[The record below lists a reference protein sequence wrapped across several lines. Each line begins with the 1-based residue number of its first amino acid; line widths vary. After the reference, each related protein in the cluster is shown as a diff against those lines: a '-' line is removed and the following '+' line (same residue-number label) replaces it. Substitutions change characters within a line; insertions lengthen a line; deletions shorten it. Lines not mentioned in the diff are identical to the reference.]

1 MSFHFIGL
9 KCSECGSY
17 NTVRTGN
24 ETLPLEDVDPLNPE
38 THDIEIESLESSLP
52 YDLDLLHL
60 PLPLHEVPS
69 TDSEEYESIS
79 SPDLSKEEDEFSN
92 QLLGGIP
99 LLPPWFP
106 QHSESGVED
115 LVNQLPVYINLN
127 EESFDEEDEEEEE
140 EREENL
146 LGLPFSL
153 FANPSMFANSFMP
166 THSDQDSDSG
176 LPYIWEVEEP
186 IEDEEGLLMNG
197 GTHHGETDT
206 NVGSDGWETDSE
218 EEVIGGDEENLGK
231 EVCHLSDQEESHPLG
246 DIAPAH

>member
-1 MSFHFIGL
+1 M
-9 KCSECGSY
+9 
-17 NTVRTGN
+17 
-24 ETLPLEDVDPLNPE
+24 PLEDVDPLNPE
-38 THDIEIESLESSLP
+38 THDLEIENLENGLP
-52 YDLDLLHL
+52 YDMDLLHL

-79 SPDLSKEEDEFSN
+79 SPDLSNEDTNQDEFSN

-127 EESFDEEDEEEEE
+127 EESFDEEDEEEE
-140 EREENL
+140 REEDL

-153 FANPSMFANSFMP
+153 FANPSMFANSLMP
-166 THSDQDSDSG
+166 THSDPDSDSG